1 MGSAEV
7 GDADEPATAI
17 TTLTVSSG
25 ASTQARASASGS
37 RRQWRYLPGQSRP
50 AGLVWSVWALLS
62 ITLIAYVARYG
73 HNVPY
78 YDEWGL
84 AWVLHGRQPLDAGWL
99 WQQVNDHRIP
109 FPKLILVGLLSVFG
123 WDFRAGMFFDAL
135 ALIVLA
141 ALLVRTASQ
150 VRGRA

>member
-84 AWVLHGRQPLDAGWL
+84 AWFCTADNRLTLAGCGS
-99 WQQVNDHRIP
+99 R
-109 FPKLILVGLLSVFG
+109 S
-123 WDFRAGMFFDAL
+123 MT
-135 ALIVLA
+135 
-141 ALLVRTASQ
+141 TASLFPNSSWL
-150 VRGRA
+150 AC